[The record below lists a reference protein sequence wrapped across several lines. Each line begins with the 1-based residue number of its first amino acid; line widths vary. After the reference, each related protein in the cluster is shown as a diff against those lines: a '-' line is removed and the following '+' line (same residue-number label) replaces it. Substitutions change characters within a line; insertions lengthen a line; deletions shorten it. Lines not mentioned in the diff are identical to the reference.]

1 MIITI
6 LWAILV
12 IVTVTVCKHQ
22 INRLS
27 GLLIVWS
34 AVGGLAIGL
43 TILSANIQVDKTIHE
58 NQMEYQAL
66 VKRMELVTSDSTDI
80 SKSDV
85 IKDAA
90 EWNKKVYNTKY
101 YTDSLWTNW
110 FHNQKIADSL
120 EYIEME

>member
-1 MIITI
+1 
-6 LWAILV
+6 
-12 IVTVTVCKHQ
+12 
-22 INRLS
+22 
-27 GLLIVWS
+27 
-34 AVGGLAIGL
+34 
-43 TILSANIQVDKTIHE
+43 
-58 NQMEYQAL
+58 MEYQAL